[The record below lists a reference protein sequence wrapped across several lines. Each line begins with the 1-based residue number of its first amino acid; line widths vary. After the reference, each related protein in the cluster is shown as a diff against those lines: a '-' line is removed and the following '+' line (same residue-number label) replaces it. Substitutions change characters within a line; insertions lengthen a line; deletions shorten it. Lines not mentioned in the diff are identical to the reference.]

1 MHTDSVFDE
10 LGLVVKLATSSRTSH
25 RETPRSN
32 KNMESKACK
41 GLSSLRR
48 CDQATQPKAPLD
60 SAAIYPITRSPN
72 NHLETGERKNLA
84 RPYLCLAHP
93 AWSWWW
99 CLMLQSSRNAS
110 LDRFCFVKTYNS
122 LPHTPLWDSF
132 IKHIFIC
139 LLSPNGRQ
147 ASSIWSFWD
156 AHLELA
162 QINLD
167 EDHHLISSS
176 HGLY

>member
-1 MHTDSVFDE
+1 MQV
-10 LGLVVKLATSSRTSH
+10 
-25 RETPRSN
+25 
-32 KNMESKACK
+32 CK
-41 GLSSLRR
+41 GLSSLWR
-48 CDQATQPKAPLD
+48 CDQVTQPKAPLD

-99 CLMLQSSRNAS
+99 CFMLHSSQNAS
-110 LDRFCFVKTYNS
+110 LDHCCFVKTHDL

-132 IKHIFIC
+132 IKHIFTC
-139 LLSPNGRQ
+139 PLYSYGWQ
-147 ASSIWSFWD
+147 ASSILSSWD

-162 QINLD
+162 LLQPWWWSPLDLIHSWAILNLTFNARPWKD
-167 EDHHLISSS
+167 T
-176 HGLY
+176 